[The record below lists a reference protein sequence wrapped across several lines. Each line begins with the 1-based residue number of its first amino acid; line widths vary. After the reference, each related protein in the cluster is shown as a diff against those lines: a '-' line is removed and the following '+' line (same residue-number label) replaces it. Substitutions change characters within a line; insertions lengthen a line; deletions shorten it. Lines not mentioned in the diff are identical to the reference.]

1 MNDDALDE
9 PIAASEHQLEDA
21 GNLQAIA
28 TSFSGSGPAWTLASD
43 DLNVNLIVLR
53 HGASVPEHVNDA
65 LDVLLIGIEGDG
77 SVTIDDRSFI
87 FGAGRAI
94 LVPKGARRSVRSTS
108 LRLAYVTCH
117 RRRGGLWPSTAKPA
131 EAKSSR

>member
-1 MNDDALDE
+1 MKDDAIADPISATE
-9 PIAASEHQLEDA
+9 PQLEDA

-28 TSFSGSGPAWTLASD
+28 ASFSGSGPAWTLASD

-65 LDVLLIGIEGDG
+65 LDVLLVGVEGDG
-77 SVTIDDRSFI
+77 TVTIDDRAFV

-94 LVPKGARRSVRSTS
+94 LVPKGARRGVRATG
-108 LRLAYVTCH
+108 LRLAYLTCH
-117 RRRGGLWPSTAKPA
+117 RRRGGLWPSPAKPA
-131 EAKSSR
+131 ETKASG